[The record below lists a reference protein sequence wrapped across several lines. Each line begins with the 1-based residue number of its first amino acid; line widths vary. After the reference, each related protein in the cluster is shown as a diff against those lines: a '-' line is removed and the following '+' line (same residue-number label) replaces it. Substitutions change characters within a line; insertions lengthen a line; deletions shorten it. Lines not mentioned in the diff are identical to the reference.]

1 MTTAGHHTDPRGRER
16 RVLPRFRLMKNVDIV
31 VAKGDET
38 YWGSLKDLSR
48 TGIAVAL
55 RQDLK
60 ANQDVTV
67 RFRMESDDGKVVVE
81 ELPATVIWKS
91 REAAGLEFAKPLI
104 AGSSSLKKAP
114 FLAAHLDG
122 KSATKL

>member
-1 MTTAGHHTDPRGRER
+1 MATARHNADLRGRER
-16 RVLPRFRLMKNVDIV
+16 RVLPRYRLMKHVDIV

-60 ANQDVTV
+60 ASQDVTV
-67 RFRMESDDGKVVVE
+67 RFRMESDDGKVIVE

-91 REAAGLEFAKPLI
+91 RQDAGLEFAKPLI
-104 AGSSSLKKAP
+104 AGSSALKKAP
-114 FLAAHLDG
+114 FLAAHLDR
-122 KSATKL
+122 KN